1 MEKRDQWKEEN
12 SLVVMG
18 SEGRIRKSPVRG
30 VGELISEGGGT
41 LYPCPP
47 LQKPFTSPLHPPP
60 LQKSNVEMQVV
71 MKYRYV
77 FPMRAN
83 HHSTFILKFRSDFS
97 TEQYHFIDRI
107 LFPKI
112 FSFKVNRKLPY

>member
-12 SLVVMG
+12 SFVVMG

-41 LYPCPP
+41 PYPCPP

-71 MKYRYV
+71 MKYRLCVSDESESSFHLY
-77 FPMRAN
+77 
-83 HHSTFILKFRSDFS
+83 LK
-97 TEQYHFIDRI
+97 I
-107 LFPKI
+107 
-112 FSFKVNRKLPY
+112 